1 MRKLI
6 VTQNI
11 TLDGWERS
19 VVLGGDP
26 VEEVLA
32 LKESDGQDI
41 VCTGSISVVHTLVP
55 AGLVDEYRLFHYP
68 AVQGRGRRLFPDGYV
83 IPRLELLE
91 AKTFRSGVVLTRHR
105 PRPEAG

>member
-41 VCTGSISVVHTLVP
+41 VCTGSISL
-55 AGLVDEYRLFHYP
+55 
-68 AVQGRGRRLFPDGYV
+68 
-83 IPRLELLE
+83 
-91 AKTFRSGVVLTRHR
+91 VLTRHR